1 MAHAMGAAL
10 DLTPVAC
17 EVPKPS
23 LVAAHLPGAS
33 FHDAWSMPVG
43 GPSRDALGFFL
54 LAAASTPAWVNMAMT
69 IRNKVVLA
77 FGLKDLGT
85 LPPLDPTLPSAAY
98 QPGDQVGIFKLL
110 QNTPDE
116 ALLGDSDKHLDVV
129 VSLHVGPSSNADT
142 AVPGSATCV
151 LTVSTVV
158 HVHNRLGRLYML
170 PVTPAHRVIVPTM
183 LRRLASLTSAP

>member
-1 MAHAMGAAL
+1 M
-10 DLTPVAC
+10 DVTPVAC

-33 FHDAWSMPVG
+33 FYDAWSMPVG
-43 GPSRDALGFFL
+43 GPPRDALGYFL

-77 FGLKDLGT
+77 FGLKDLGA
-85 LPPLDPTLPSAAY
+85 LPPLDPSLPTTAY
-98 QPGDQVGIFKLL
+98 QPGDRVGIFKLL
-110 QNTPDE
+110 QNTPAE
-116 ALLGDSDKHLDVV
+116 TLLGDNDKHLDVV
-129 VSLHVGPSSNADT
+129 VSLHVGPPLADEALDANVVTKHPSNT
-142 AVPGSATCV
+142 RVI
-151 LTVSTVV
+151 TVSTVV

>member
-1 MAHAMGAAL
+1 MG
-10 DLTPVAC
+10 TPVAC
-17 EVPKPS
+17 VVPKQS
-23 LVAAHLPGAS
+23 LAAAHVPGAS
-33 FHDAWSMPVG
+33 FHDAWSVTVG
-43 GPSRDALGFFL
+43 GPPRQALDYFL
-54 LAAASTPAWVNMAMT
+54 LSAANTPLWVNMAMT

-85 LPPLDPTLPSAAY
+85 LPPLDPALPASAY
-98 QPGDQVGIFKLL
+98 RPGDRVGIFKLL
-110 QNTPDE
+110 QNTPEE

-129 VSLHVGPSSNADT
+129 VSLHVGPRNT
-142 AVPGSATCV
+142 IVGTTVPGSATCV

-183 LRRLASLTSAP
+183 LRRLASLTSVP